1 MAGPRFNSWPA
12 RPCLHRAHEWRG
24 RAQALR
30 RSLRMRSSPS
40 IVPGVD
46 RDVCLVLDD
55 FGRLG
60 LAWRETDV
68 EDTGFETVVRDLL
81 DGQYSSPVRVIAF
94 NITEGW
100 SRDVSE
106 DVALELLV

>member
-1 MAGPRFNSWPA
+1 MAQYGLAALAPKPCGGTVHSDLVPVEFA
-12 RPCLHRAHEWRG
+12 MRP
-24 RAQALR
+24 
-30 RSLRMRSSPS
+30 SPS

-68 EDTGFETVVRDLL
+68 EDTGFETVNTAARF
-81 DGQYSSPVRVIAF
+81 A
-94 NITEGW
+94 
-100 SRDVSE
+100 
-106 DVALELLV
+106 